1 MGKKRELFDENG
13 NMRPVFLHE
22 DHKKPSNRREFLAS
36 GLLGF
41 SGFMFTPSILAV
53 LAKPEFAMAADPSC
67 AAVNAVSLPAF
78 VNINLSGGAA
88 MGGNYLPLDA
98 GGNLLASYDVL
109 GAGATPN
116 TEMEF
121 GKVLFSG
128 FPTGST
134 RLGSQLLAG
143 IRTAASA
150 TTLANSSFLAACAPL
165 QDDSNTNQID
175 ITGLV
180 TKAGLQ
186 GALLPKLG
194 TRESITGVSNMPCLV
209 TPPAPLTVNGIAD
222 VTNALAPSGNLATQ
236 LTAPQR
242 SNLLRLVN
250 NLSASQGRTIASA
263 NSSSGTALN
272 KLVQCATDKNVVLAN
287 STNPGVDPRV
297 DTSSNVSTLWGM
309 GTGGQQF
316 GRSQNDRLVMG
327 AMVYNA
333 LKGNAGAI
341 GLEIGG
347 YDYHGQDRI
356 GTTDVMDNSAGQLIG
371 KVLET
376 AAAMQ
381 KKVFI
386 HVTSDGAVGAQGGST
401 ATDNFTGD
409 RGAGNVSYMIMY
421 DPAAR
426 PALKSATQY
435 QLGCFNNS
443 QGAVESTI
451 AGSAVLAGT
460 AAFANYLQ
468 FAGQIELYT
477 QVTGNSSTDGTRD
490 KLVKL
495 A

>member
-1 MGKKRELFDENG
+1 MGKKRELFDETG
-13 NMRPVFLHE
+13 EMKPVFLHD

-88 MGGNYLPLDA
+88 MGANYLPLDA
-98 GGNLLASYDVL
+98 GGNLLPSYDQL
-109 GAGATPN
+109 GAGARPN
-116 TEMEF
+116 TATEF
-121 GKVLFSG
+121 GDVLFSG
-128 FPTGST
+128 SPSGTM
-134 RLGSQLLAG
+134 RLGSQMLQG
-143 IRTAASA
+143 IRSSTSA
-150 TTLANSSFLAACAPL
+150 TTLAKSSFLAACAPL
-165 QDDSNTNQID
+165 QDDSNINQID

-186 GALLPKLG
+186 GSLLPKLG
-194 TRESITGVSNMPCLV
+194 TRESITGVSNSPCLV

-263 NSSSGTALN
+263 NSSSGTTLN

-297 DTSSNVSTLWGM
+297 DMSSNASTLWGM
-309 GTGGQQF
+309 GTQGQLF

-356 GTTDVMDNSAGQLIG
+356 GTTDVMDMNAGQLIG

-376 AAAMQ
+376 AANMQ

-386 HVTSDGAVGAQGGST
+386 HVTSDGAVGCGGPL
-401 ATDNFTGD
+401 ATDNFTSD
-409 RGAGNVSYMIMY
+409 RGSGNVSFMIMY

-426 PALKSATQY
+426 PALKSPKQY
-435 QLGCFNNS
+435 QLGYFNNS
-443 QGAVESTI
+443 QGAVDSTI

-468 FAGQIELYT
+468 FAGQLGLYT
-477 QVTGNSSTDGTRD
+477 QVTGNSSTDGTLE